1 MAFGNNYFILM
12 PKFST
17 RYKIAVGYIL
27 LTLMLI
33 TTMGY
38 VYRIM
43 RTMSNKGY
51 VYELLSVRRGY
62 VNEIINDLNKAEII
76 VQTIA
81 IGKTDEYPAYNSVM
95 SSVYNT
101 IDSLRSITTDADS
114 YGNLDAI
121 CMLMKVKDSN
131 VNSLMNIIRNNDI
144 EKLYNEE
151 IKDFL
156 SLQQSLLANRSRLR
170 NPDAVFDTISNHLKE
185 MQWRVSMNHRQ
196 RIDELNGQMRS
207 LRMSSLLLN
216 DEVRLLLNE
225 IENEERRLSQAQ
237 IDKNEKVRNR
247 A

>member
-1 MAFGNNYFILM
+1 MAFGNNCFILM
-12 PKFST
+12 PNFST

-43 RTMSNKGY
+43 RTMSNKGD
-51 VYELLSVRRGY
+51 VYELLSVRREY

-121 CMLMKVKDSN
+121 CMLMKVKD
-131 VNSLMNIIRNNDI
+131 IRIRNLPI
-144 EKLYNEE
+144 
-151 IKDFL
+151 
-156 SLQQSLLANRSRLR
+156 RVLR
-170 NPDAVFDTISNHLKE
+170 KRGIRCVWHLK
-185 MQWRVSMNHRQ
+185 
-196 RIDELNGQMRS
+196 
-207 LRMSSLLLN
+207 
-216 DEVRLLLNE
+216 
-225 IENEERRLSQAQ
+225 
-237 IDKNEKVRNR
+237 KV
-247 A
+247 